1 MITIPPETAPFTD
14 DLAGRLQALRSRSG
28 KTLRELQSVTF
39 ASDSALSRYLS
50 GRAVPPWKVV
60 AALCEQAGSDPEEL
74 RLLWVRARAA
84 RRTRRSP
91 ARPLLELS
99 AVEDHLSR
107 ISRAAAA
114 AISEARARGDQV
126 PEHLLT
132 VLRSGADAADR
143 LRVAQR
149 LISSS

>member
-1 MITIPPETAPFTD
+1 MINQPSETASPTE
-14 DLAGRLQALRSRSG
+14 DLAGGLRSLQDRSG
-28 KTLRELQSVTF
+28 KTLRELQSATF

-50 GRAVPPWKVV
+50 GRIVPPWKVV
-60 AALCEQAGSDPEEL
+60 AALCEQAGADQGEL
-74 RLLWVRARAA
+74 RPLWVRARAA
-84 RRTRRSP
+84 RRACRSS
-91 ARPLLELS
+91 ARPLRELS
-99 AVEDHLSR
+99 TVENHLGR
-107 ISRAAAA
+107 ISRVTAD

-132 VLRSGADAADR
+132 VLRLSTDAANR